1 MQHLKEQ
8 LEQRT
13 QMIEANIKKQ
23 QEELRQIHEQLQKVQ
38 GQGLQVRDH
47 NYALHCILVADRL
60 HSVRFWTLMDV
71 QASGVSE
78 EGHVACMNADEGGL
92 GDGIRPQFY

>member
-23 QEELRQIHEQLQKVQ
+23 QEELKQIHEQLQKVQ
-38 GQGLQVRDH
+38 GQDLQVFLH
-47 NYALHCILVADRL
+47 LHKFTYYLKNYRL
-60 HSVRFWTLMDV
+60 NYVLIS
-71 QASGVSE
+71 
-78 EGHVACMNADEGGL
+78 
-92 GDGIRPQFY
+92 